1 MKLKTNYGKVVTG
14 HKKATDA
21 GIKILKKGGNAI
33 DAAIAAASTLA
44 VAIPNMNGLGGD
56 SIALYYCSKKKK
68 IYTINGSGKSPK
80 KASVKYFT
88 NLGLKKIPQR
98 GSLSI
103 TVPGVIDAWET
114 SLKKYGKKNLKNV
127 LQDAIKLAENGIKV
141 DKYLYNFF
149 KGEVYKDLIK
159 KNKNLSNIFGLPKD
173 IKLGKIIK
181 QKKLAQ
187 TLKVLAKSGSKS
199 FYRGDLCDKIV
210 EDLKK
215 QGAILSKK
223 DFINHSTLIQKPI
236 STDYFDKKVFSAPPN
251 SQGLAL
257 IGLCKLFNNINNK
270 IVLNN
275 YLDFKKKVFSIR
287 DKYCLDPSVSK
298 FFKKKKI
305 KFNDFKKITKDFKKN
320 YGDTSTLV
328 VVDKYGNAVSWVQS
342 LFEEFGSGVVSPQ
355 TGIVFHNRMYLEK
368 ITNKGFNILKSE
380 KRPFHTLCPA
390 IVLDNN
396 KFDLSIAT
404 PGDHGQ
410 PQTIFQILNYIYN
423 YGYKIQKAIDLPRVR
438 HNQGNQILV
447 EKGYKKQF
455 KFLKNQ
461 TIKIKIYNK
470 PHRVFGGVTA
480 IKVNSN
486 KTLSKGVDKRRS
498 CN

>member
-1 MKLKTNYGKVVTG
+1 MKLKSKYGMVVSG
-14 HKKATDA
+14 HKKATES
-21 GIKILKKGGNAI
+21 GIRMLKNGGNAI

-56 SIALYYCSKKKK
+56 SIALYYNSKKKK
-68 IYTINGSGKSPK
+68 IYTINGSGRSPK
-80 KASVKYFT
+80 KASVRYFE
-88 NLGLKKIPQR
+88 NLGLKQIPQR
-98 GSLSI
+98 SSLSI
-103 TVPGVIDAWET
+103 TVQGVIDAWET
-114 SLKKYGKKNLKNV
+114 SLKKYGKKKLKDV
-127 LQDAIKLAENGIKV
+127 LEDSIKLAENGIKV

-149 KGEVYKDLIK
+149 KGSTYKDLIK

-173 IKLGKIIK
+173 IKFRKVIK
-181 QKKLAQ
+181 QKKLAK
-187 TLKVLAKSGSKS
+187 TLRVLAKFGSKS
-199 FYRGDLCDKIV
+199 FYSGSLCSKMVNDLQ
-210 EDLKK
+210 K

-236 STDYFDKKVFSAPPN
+236 STDFFDKKVFSAPPN

-257 IGLCKLFNNINNK
+257 IGLCKLFNNSNK
-270 IVLNN
+270 KIDLNN
-275 YLDFKKKVFSIR
+275 YLDFKKKVFLMR
-287 DKYCLDPSVSK
+287 DKYCLDPSISK
-298 FFKKKKI
+298 FFKKNKFEFNNSKKI
-305 KFNDFKKITKDFKKN
+305 AKDFKKN
-320 YGDTSTLV
+320 FGDTSTLV
-328 VVDKYGNAVSWVQS
+328 VIDKYGNAVSWVQS
-342 LFEEFGSGVVSPQ
+342 LFEVFGSGIVSPQ
-355 TGIVFHNRMYLEK
+355 TGVVFHNRMYLEK
-368 ITNKGFNILKSE
+368 ISKKGFNILKSQ

-396 KFDLSIAT
+396 KLDLSIAT

-423 YGYKIQKAIDLPRVR
+423 HKFKIQKAINLPRVR
-438 HNQGNQILV
+438 HNQGNQILA
-447 EKGYKKQF
+447 EKGYKKYF
-455 KFLKNQ
+455 KFFESKK
-461 TIKIKIYNK
+461 IRIKIYNK

>member
-114 SLKKYGKKNLKNV
+114 SLKKYGKKNLKYV
-127 LQDAIKLAENGIKV
+127 LQDSIKLAENGIKV

-149 KGEVYKDLIK
+149 KGDVYKNLIK

-199 FYRGDLCDKIV
+199 FYRGDLSDKIV
-210 EDLKK
+210 DDLKK

-236 STDYFDKKVFSAPPN
+236 SADYFDKKVFSAPPN

-257 IGLCKLFNNINNK
+257 IGLCKLFNNKKSK

-275 YLDFKKKVFSIR
+275 YLDLKKKVFSIR

-368 ITNKGFNILKSE
+368 ISNKGFNILKSQ

-423 YGYKIQKAIDLPRVR
+423 YGYKIQKAINLPRVR
-438 HNQGNQILV
+438 HNQGNQILA

-455 KFLKNQ
+455 KFLENQ
-461 TIKIKIYNK
+461 TIKIKVYNK

-480 IKVNSN
+480 IKVNTN